1 MRFGVCAP
9 VSEARNLA
17 EIGFD
22 YIEVS
27 VALLAE
33 MTDEQFAA
41 FCAENDAAPIHAE
54 AANCMFPGSLRLTG
68 ENADFAAVQSYLD
81 RAMARLQTAGV
92 SVAVFGSGGSRRVP
106 EGFPKERAWA
116 QLVKVGRMLGETAQ
130 KYGVTVALEPLRRAE
145 TNILNT
151 QLEGLHLVQ
160 DVAHPHFKLL
170 CDYYHLIVE
179 GGTMADVEACAG
191 QLVHTHISNP
201 ENRAA
206 MTPADRADYKSFF
219 AALRRIGYDARMSF
233 EGSAPDPEKQL
244 PVALEVMKN
253 A

>member
-1 MRFGVCAP
+1 
-9 VSEARNLA
+9 
-17 EIGFD
+17 
-22 YIEVS
+22 
-27 VALLAE
+27 
-33 MTDEQFAA
+33 
-41 FCAENDAAPIHAE
+41 
-54 AANCMFPGSLRLTG
+54 MFPGSLRLTG
-68 ENADFAAVQSYLD
+68 EDADFAAVQSYLD
-81 RAMARLQTAGV
+81 HAMARLEAAGV

-106 EGFPKERAWA
+106 EGFPQERAWA

-130 KYGVTVALEPLRRAE
+130 KHGVTVALEPLRRAE

-151 QLEGLHLVQ
+151 QLEGLRLVQ

-179 GGTMADVEACAG
+179 GGTMEDVEACAG

-206 MTPADRADYKSFF
+206 MTPTDRADYKSFF

-233 EGSAPDPEKQL
+233 EGSAPESKTQL
-244 PVALEVMKN
+244 PLTLEVMRN

>member
-1 MRFGVCAP
+1 MQFGVCAP
-9 VSEARNLA
+9 VSEAGKLA
-17 EIGFD
+17 KMGFD
-22 YIEVS
+22 YLEVS
-27 VALLAE
+27 VASLAE
-33 MTDEQFAA
+33 MTDAQFEA
-41 FCAENDAAPIHAE
+41 FCAENNAAPIHAE

-68 ENADFAAVQSYLD
+68 EDADFAAVQSYLD
-81 RAMARLQTAGV
+81 RAMARLQAAGV

-116 QLVKVGRMLGETAQ
+116 QLVRVGEMLGKTAE
-130 KYGVTVALEPLRRAE
+130 KHGVTVALEPLRRAE

-151 QLEGLHLVQ
+151 QPEGLRIVQ
-160 DVAHPHFKLL
+160 EVAHPHFKLL

-191 QLVHTHISNP
+191 QLVHIHISNP

-206 MTPADRADYKSFF
+206 MTPEDQADYKSFF
-219 AALRRIGYDARMSF
+219 DALRRIGYDARMSF
-233 EGSAPDPEKQL
+233 EGSAPEPEKQL